1 VVEGTTDADIAIDIY
16 GAKEATID
24 TITRDL
30 YNISNHPGT
39 TAMVNWNPAPSGAVG
54 DATTAEQTPDISAI
68 ITEIVAQDGWV
79 AGNNIMIVCT
89 GDAALTD
96 DVNREFE
103 SYEGSPTGAPVLNIT
118 YAAGGITALKTEQ
131 VQIPSRFML
140 KQNYPNPFN
149 PSTTISFSL
158 PEISDVKLSVYNI
171 LGQKVAELVNQKMNA
186 GMHKI
191 TWDAQNLASGVYII
205 AFKANSTFM
214 TKKMNLIK

>member
-1 VVEGTTDADIAIDIY
+1 
-16 GAKEATID
+16 
-24 TITRDL
+24 
-30 YNISNHPGT
+30 
-39 TAMVNWNPAPSGAVG
+39 
-54 DATTAEQTPDISAI
+54 
-68 ITEIVAQDGWV
+68 
-79 AGNNIMIVCT
+79 
-89 GDAALTD
+89 
-96 DVNREFE
+96 
-103 SYEGSPTGAPVLNIT
+103 LNIT